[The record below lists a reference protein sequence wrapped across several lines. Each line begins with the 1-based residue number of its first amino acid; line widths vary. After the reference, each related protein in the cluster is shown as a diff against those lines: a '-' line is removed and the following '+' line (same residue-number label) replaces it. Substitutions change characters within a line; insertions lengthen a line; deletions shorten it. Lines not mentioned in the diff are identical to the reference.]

1 MGSKVKVTTTEM
13 VNYVLNYPFIK
24 VLNTYF
30 PNWSTKYVDVHA
42 FEIHSL
48 YSGVSLGPI
57 GLFLHGVIAGLSLK
71 CKILDSRKRLPH
83 PTFLLKL
90 YMEPYIHGF
99 SLDVTL
105 NWPYIFLK
113 SGTIKME
120 AVCTLMDVCVYVL

>member
-1 MGSKVKVTTTEM
+1 M
-13 VNYVLNYPFIK
+13 
-24 VLNTYF
+24 
-30 PNWSTKYVDVHA
+30 
-42 FEIHSL
+42 

-57 GLFLHGVIAGLSLK
+57 GLFLHGVIAGFFLHGVIAGLSLK

-113 SGTIKME
+113 SGTIRME